1 MSKKYDL
8 KQVGHIY
15 KPEADLWTDISKFW
29 SKRIQETRIL
39 FVSGETHTKRASQWK
54 ITKI

>member
-15 KPEADLWTDISKFW
+15 KPEPDLWTDISKFW
-29 SKRIQETRIL
+29 SKRIQENTDSIHVR
-39 FVSGETHTKRASQWK
+39 RNPY
-54 ITKI
+54 